1 VEASLPRKPPLH
13 LFVARNAPR
22 PPSTPHRALARRE
35 KRMVCVGDLP
45 SATRPPFL
53 KGKALRLCAP
63 TSRRVCLCPERP
75 QVYMRKGTCSNCR
88 AVCRLQRARR
98 ATSLRRATP
107 HDLRR
112 RSFGVHARCWSRPSQ
127 DPSLDFFGPRGGWP
141 VGRIPSSA
149 QISRE
154 EMPLPW
160 RTPLPAA
167 VDTRRD
173 PCSSSQ
179 DPTAACYRSPLRWT
193 RVRILIPPRTCWV
206 RSTVISLG
214 AQASARSSRSVA
226 ARSSAK
232 MPSSRKPHK

>member
-13 LFVARNAPR
+13 LVVARNAPR

-63 TSRRVCLCPERP
+63 TSQRVRLCPGRS

-88 AVCRLQRARR
+88 ADGRLQRARR
-98 ATSLRRATP
+98 ATSLRSATP

-154 EMPLPW
+154 EMPCHGGRLCLPPW
-160 RTPLPAA
+160 IRDVILA
-167 VDTRRD
+167 VVAR
-173 PCSSSQ
+173 
-179 DPTAACYRSPLRWT
+179 
-193 RVRILIPPRTCWV
+193 IPPRRAT
-206 RSTVISLG
+206 
-214 AQASARSSRSVA
+214 ARHSGGRGYVS
-226 ARSSAK
+226 
-232 MPSSRKPHK
+232 